1 PEIFGIRIRK
11 YSAEVIKNTEVFFTV
26 FGTDLPSDGYFLSTT
41 DRCEDSGRSDI
52 LDKMIISLK
61 TDAIFKNAVR
71 LHAPEGVPFSEKYPT
86 FQVCNKASTSLNKVM
101 LQITA
106 PRSKTASATWAIVLI
121 CCITL
126 VISAYCSG
134 ANFAY
139 MRMSINDV
147 ALIMDN
153 GEEPHKTHAR
163 KIFKYRKQSN
173 WLICTM
179 AVMNILV
186 NTIFTIAVSW
196 LLEEHKYGSILQ
208 YIVPTVMIV
217 LLAEILPQVREIYS
231 EEKLKTLIKV
241 QSKKMEEAAQG
252 DILARIADFPKKTV
266 QDMMTPM
273 EDAFVLSGSETL
285 DLKLLVTILEKGYTR
300 IPVFEEKNKSNI
312 STVLNVKVCLKI
324 DGFL

>member
-1 PEIFGIRIRK
+1 
-11 YSAEVIKNTEVFFTV
+11 
-26 FGTDLPSDGYFLSTT
+26 
-41 DRCEDSGRSDI
+41 
-52 LDKMIISLK
+52 
-61 TDAIFKNAVR
+61 
-71 LHAPEGVPFSEKYPT
+71 
-86 FQVCNKASTSLNKVM
+86 
-101 LQITA
+101 
-106 PRSKTASATWAIVLI
+106 
-121 CCITL
+121 
-126 VISAYCSG
+126 
-134 ANFAY
+134 
-139 MRMSINDV
+139 MSINDV